1 MPSFGYYGIMS
12 SKNAGKRSTRQPNER
27 TTKMKKIRI
36 KESRKHL
43 RTRLRN
49 DLANRRV
56 RAMVIASRIAKNKEV
71 TRTPAL
77 LEGMAIE
84 LRSLA
89 YQIRA
94 LQHALLAVE
103 SI

>member
-1 MPSFGYYGIMS
+1 
-12 SKNAGKRSTRQPNER
+12 
-27 TTKMKKIRI
+27 MKKIKI

-43 RTRLRN
+43 RMRLRN

-56 RAMVIASRIAKNKEV
+56 RAMVLASRIARNKEV